1 MHFYQLYLYFQ
12 TIVDFINKIGWQYV
26 TVVYTDSSYGRGA
39 YNEIRPRLAEA
50 GICLTA
56 AVMADPSDTSD
67 GAMNDILDE
76 VMRTNTTGVIYLGSS
91 DILKPLLVRGEQYPG
106 AGRLQWVVTDSV
118 SLVDT
123 FPGQKYPRG
132 LIAVV
137 PAGRKVIEFEDHWVR
152 IDNNNP
158 SVENPWYKDMYMDKN
173 KCRLPGTN
181 SQYTTDCTVLTENA
195 RRNKYVQDQFVEPAV
210 HAVYTYARALKNAHT
225 ALCGGTPGL
234 CQSLRTLSTGEF
246 YQTYMR
252 IIDFEYGKAER
263 VESLASYSLDPYN
276 AAARVKYVGNDMIN
290 PAFEIYNFNDYPF
303 GTSFKF
309 QNVINH

>member
-1 MHFYQLYLYFQ
+1 MKKFYFQ
-12 TIVDFINKIGWQYV
+12 TIVDFINKIGWKYV

-56 AVMADPSDTSD
+56 AVMADPSDVSE

-76 VMRTNTTGVIYLGSS
+76 VMATNTTGVIYLGSP
-91 DILKPLLVRGEQYPG
+91 DILKPLLARGDNPNPYPG
-106 AGRLQWVVTDSV
+106 AGKLQWVVTDSV

-132 LIAVV
+132 LVAVV
-137 PAGRKVIEFEDHWVR
+137 PAGRKIIEFEDHWVR

-173 KCRLPGTN
+173 KCLLPG
-181 SQYTTDCTVLTENA
+181 YTGTDPPCPALSENT
-195 RRNKYVQDQFVEPAV
+195 RRNQYVQDQFVEPAV

-225 ALCGGTPGL
+225 ALCGGVPGL
-234 CQSLRTLSTGEF
+234 CEPLRKLSTGDF

-252 IIDFEYGKAER
+252 VIDFEYGKAER

-276 AAARVKYVGNDMIN
+276 AAARVKYEGNDLIN
-290 PAFEIYNFNDYPF
+290 PAFEIYNFNDYPLDAA
-303 GTSFKF
+303 FKF
-309 QNVINH
+309 QNVSV